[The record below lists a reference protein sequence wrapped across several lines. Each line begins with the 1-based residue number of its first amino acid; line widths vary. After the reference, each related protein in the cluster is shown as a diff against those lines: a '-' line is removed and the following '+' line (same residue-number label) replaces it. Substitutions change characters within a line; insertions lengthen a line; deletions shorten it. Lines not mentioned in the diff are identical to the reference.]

1 MKSSEASS
9 PPRRE
14 TAKARTERLFKEM
27 FNKLK
32 SDGLSPDQAAARAIQ
47 MIQSGKTE
55 VPSED
60 KMQIDQPSSSKI
72 ETDKC
77 LPTITTDAND
87 FIEYLANESI
97 EELQKYINHVF
108 GSVKNLAS
116 SFKLENGTDDYDWD
130 GLKRVYEDIE
140 AKELENSLVQAI
152 DKLLNKQGAFGSE
165 KLIPALVMTLVNPSI
180 ASPCYLQESLPNLCS
195 KIHLIC
201 TKSSLKQVDFVELFS
216 KIPSPDLLQIVKNIQ
231 QAITI
236 RCIEFDEDVQVH
248 QDEQIADL
256 VVTLELLFYANLLI
270 TKNSSNND
278 WRKEITESTT
288 LLKEKESSQTSVNE
302 DDGDDD
308 IDDVRAI
315 TEDERAI
322 ESLLY
327 RKTNRKKSPK
337 NIMEEKFD
345 INWCRISSPAIPFIE
360 FTNEVVNNALNVQ
373 EDFLS
378 ALRPRNLNLFSD
390 PEDEDVFSFK
400 NYPFMLNIENKTKF
414 LFFDSKVKQIQNQR
428 EASYQMLIS
437 GVPQHPYL
445 CLTVSRENIVQDTL
459 MRLEIVAADNPDDL
473 QKQLFVEFDGEQG
486 IDEGGLSKEFF
497 TLVIAQIFKP
507 DYGMFYLNHENDY
520 YFFNRVQFQETEKE
534 YMLIGMLIGLAIY
547 NSIILDIAFPTV
559 IFKKLSGEIGE
570 FQDLEYFEPDIYRN
584 MSQLL
589 EYPPDTVDSLEL
601 TFTAPLTSVFG
612 DTVEHELVP
621 DGKNVKVNERNR
633 HRYVDL
639 YADFLLNKS
648 IQKSFNAFQR
658 GFELVTCNSP
668 LTSLFRPE
676 ELEEMVIGQRQYDW
690 DAFKK
695 ACSYDGGFNV
705 DHPTIKNFWSVF
717 EELDQDERKA
727 FLEFFTG
734 SDRVPI
740 GGLGKLKPK
749 IQSSGPDSDRLPTA
763 HTCFNILLLPS
774 YESREKL
781 KDRLLKAIQNAK
793 GFGMI

>member
-1 MKSSEASS
+1 MKASEATC

-14 TAKARTERLFKEM
+14 TAKARTERLFKEI
-27 FNKLK
+27 FEKLK
-32 SDGLSPDQAAARAIQ
+32 AEGLSPDQAAARAIQ

-55 VPSED
+55 VASDE
-60 KMQIDQPSSSKI
+60 KMQVDQPSSSKI
-72 ETDKC
+72 ETDQN

-87 FIEYLANESI
+87 FTEYLANESI
-97 EELQKYINHVF
+97 EELHKYLKNVF
-108 GSVKNLAS
+108 GSVENLAH
-116 SFKLENGTDDYDWD
+116 SFRLDSGKGVDYDWD

-140 AKELENSLVQAI
+140 AKDLENSLVEAI
-152 DKLLNKQGAFGSE
+152 GELNNSISKTKS
-165 KLIPALVMTLVNPSI
+165 KSKIIPSLVMTLVNPSV
-180 ASPCYLQESLPNLCS
+180 ASPCYLLDALPNICS
-195 KIHLIC
+195 SIHQIC
-201 TKSSLKQVDFVELFS
+201 SDSQLQQLDFVELFS
-216 KIPSPDLLQIVKNIQ
+216 KIPVPDLLQIVKNIQ

-248 QDEQIADL
+248 EDEQIADL
-256 VVTLELLFYANLLI
+256 VVTLQLLFYANLLI

-278 WRKEITESTT
+278 WRKDMTESTT
-288 LLKEKESSQTSVNE
+288 LLNKPQPNVN
-302 DDGDDD
+302 DDDDDDD
-308 IDDVRAI
+308 IDGVRAI

-327 RKTNRKKSPK
+327 RKTNRPKITPK
-337 NIMEEKFD
+337 NIMEEKLN
-345 INWCRISSPAIPFIE
+345 INWCRISSPAIPFVE

-378 ALRPRNLNLFSD
+378 TLRPRASILFSD
-390 PEDEDVFSFK
+390 PDEDDIFSFK
-400 NYPFMLNIENKTKF
+400 NYPFILNIENKTKF

-428 EASYQMLIS
+428 EASYQMLTT

-559 IFKKLSGEIGE
+559 IFKKLSGELGE

-584 MSQLL
+584 MTQLL
-589 EYPPDTVDSLEL
+589 EYPAETVDSLEL

-648 IQKSFNAFQR
+648 IEKSFNAFQR

-668 LTSLFRPE
+668 LASLFRPE

-695 ACSYDGGFNV
+695 SCSYDGGFNI

-763 HTCFNILLLPS
+763 HTCFNILLLPA
-774 YESREKL
+774 YESRDKL